1 MADVSFQIYLDHEN
15 NFRWRLVS
23 GEGVV
28 LAEAAEGYQSR
39 LVCESAISMVK
50 STDDDTPTAI
60 MPGA

>member
-1 MADVSFQIYLDHEN
+1 VSFQIYLDTEN

-28 LAEAAEGYQSR
+28 IAESAEGYQSR
-39 LVCESAISMVK
+39 LVCESAISLVR
-50 STDDDTPTAI
+50 STSEETPIAI